1 MDGWKRQNDSLRTM
15 FASVLFEPVPLRLL
29 PTSVVPP
36 KAVSPCRASAT
47 EPKRERTGASAPDRP
62 AGLVATTML
71 GVALVAF
78 AAGALA
84 SFGTDDFGLSP
95 RARAMPPVEDADAL
109 QEERT
114 FTARATETHSA
125 FLSDLVRP
133 VELTAADEPR
143 LLRWLQ
149 HSLSGAL
156 RIPNLQSQGWTLI
169 GGRVV
174 PGQHGPAGFLVYGNG
189 TDKLGLIRCPNLGF
203 AGWRSEAVGER
214 GDRRP
219 EHCILDGRTF
229 QLRFDHEPDH
239 RMAGSERRAASNRDR
254 RATARRS
261 LGFLTSSSLDGA
273 RVIGGSLAQAFDQ
286 GFEIGIDLFRQGDAR
301 GDQEVSGAVQRPAVP
316 CRAVSACAPG
326 WRPAAR

>member
-47 EPKRERTGASAPDRP
+47 EPKRERTGPSAPDRP
-62 AGLVATTML
+62 AGVVATTML

-78 AAGALA
+78 AAGALV

-95 RARAMPPVEDADAL
+95 RARAMSPVEDADAL

-189 TDKLGLIRCPNLGF
+189 TDKLGLYVARTLGLP
-203 AGWRSEAVGER
+203 GGGLKLSE
-214 GDRRP
+214 
-219 EHCILDGRTF
+219 
-229 QLRFDHEPDH
+229 
-239 RMAGSERRAASNRDR
+239 SE
-254 RATARRS
+254 
-261 LGFLTSSSLDGA
+261 
-273 RVIGGSLAQAFDQ
+273 
-286 GFEIGIDLFRQGDAR
+286 GIDAPSIASWTEGPFSYALTTSRTIEWLGRNAEPLR
-301 GDQEVSGAVQRPAVP
+301 GTRLT
-316 CRAVSACAPG
+316 CNCATQP
-326 WRPAAR
+326 RLSDVLKP